1 MSEKNKRPSNQK
13 TLENPNDLVEKLN
26 QRLKERPTAN
36 SRHKSTMK
44 NWNEDLN
51 SVEVEQGEISARLEE
66 AEEAKET
73 KGAVEVE
80 REGVKED
87 DFKEYNSRFADYKK
101 ARKIGGKWTKGKGRL
116 FIWKEGR
123 ARALKDKSGT

>member
-44 NWNEDLN
+44 N
-51 SVEVEQGEISARLEE
+51 
-66 AEEAKET
+66 
-73 KGAVEVE
+73 
-80 REGVKED
+80 
-87 DFKEYNSRFADYKK
+87 
-101 ARKIGGKWTKGKGRL
+101 
-116 FIWKEGR
+116 
-123 ARALKDKSGT
+123 